1 MAEHK
6 HRRGSD
12 GVSELDED
20 MGVLLEPAQIEI
32 GSGYTLAVRYDEN
45 DRPVVDVK
53 TYGRVD
59 LELLRK
65 EIEGAFP
72 NARIRRNE
80 QSQTVVVTAKNRKG
94 IAATKKKSR

>member
-20 MGVLLEPAQIEI
+20 VGVLLEPAQIEL

-72 NARIRRNE
+72 NARIQRKE
-80 QSQTVVVTAKNRKG
+80 QPQIVIATTKNRKRTTS
-94 IAATKKKSR
+94 AKKKHR